1 MNENHT
7 ITLQDK
13 KWGNAGACIDAD
25 YFFSWERLHWCRQF
39 FC

>member
-13 KWGNAGACIDAD
+13 KGNAGACIDAD
-25 YFFSWERLHWCRQF
+25 YFFPGSVYVGAGNSF
-39 FC
+39 VK